1 MAFLILFLQRGT
13 QVTEASSTTR
23 LLLDWGS
30 GNSAALQELT
40 PHVYRELHA
49 LARAYLNRGRHS
61 VTLQPTAL
69 INEVY
74 LRLIDQSPVRWEDR
88 SHFFGVSARLMRNIL
103 VDYTRAR
110 RAAKRGGSAIVVTL
124 EETMAFSPT
133 RHPPDILDVDS
144 ALSRLA
150 SFDERKA
157 KVIELRYFGGMTR
170 EEVASAAGL
179 TLATVKRDLRLAEAW
194 LRRELQSRG

>member
-1 MAFLILFLQRGT
+1 MTDAP
-13 QVTEASSTTR
+13 STTR

-30 GNSAALQELT
+30 GNRAALHELT

-61 VTLQPTAL
+61 LTLQPTAL

-74 LRLIDQSPVRWEDR
+74 LRLIEQSPPVPWEDR

-103 VDYTRAR
+103 VDYSRAR
-110 RAAKRGGSAIVVTL
+110 RAAKRGGDAIVVTL

-133 RHPPDILDVDS
+133 RHAPDILDVDA
-144 ALSRLA
+144 ALNRLA
-150 SFDERKA
+150 RIDERKA

-179 TLATVKRDLRLAEAW
+179 TVATVKRDLRLAEAW